1 MRQNSTKAI
10 VESGLM
16 SALAVILVLMGWYIM
31 VVGALISLNAPLPFL
46 VVSAKYIPVVGA
58 LISLNAPLPFLVVS
72 AKHGLRYGAITV
84 FVSAL
89 ISYFL
94 SALISYYLIVDPLT
108 IVSVM
113 LSLGSMG
120 LALGWAVSHGY
131 SAERT
136 LLLGAAVFVIVTTL
150 VLYGTQLLF
159 HQNIL
164 KEMADMMR
172 RFATMLESRFVGTG
186 TATGGMT
193 ATTATTATGGVA
205 TATPSWQVI
214 AENYKQDADVLENGL
229 MTPAFILLGSVVLAF
244 YNYVILKPFAQR
256 LGVSLPNLPTM
267 QEIRLPALGVWFIPA
282 ALLLITIKSSYTA
295 YLGFNLY
302 VIGLYYLI
310 FCGLFYLCRL
320 LLKDKDNKF
329 VKALLV
335 IGLIFPYFPQV
346 YFLFGIYDCIMRLL
360 RREG

>member
-1 MRQNSTKAI
+1 MRQDSTKAI

-16 SALAVILVLMGWYIM
+16 SALAVILVLMGWY
-31 VVGALISLNAPLPFL
+31 L
-46 VVSAKYIPVVGA
+46 PVVGA
-58 LISLNAPLPFLVVS
+58 LISLIAPLPFLVVS

-84 FVSAL
+84 AVSAL

-94 SALISYYLIVDPLT
+94 TGDPLI
-108 IVSVM
+108 IVSVV
-113 LSLGSMG
+113 LSLGSIG

-150 VLYGTQLLF
+150 ILYGSQLIL

-164 KEMADMMR
+164 KEMADVMR
-172 RFATMLESRFVGTG
+172 QSASMLESRFAGTG

-193 ATTATTATGGVA
+193 ATTATTATGA
-205 TATPSWQVI
+205 TSTATSSLKGI
-214 AENYKQDADVLENGL
+214 AESYKQYADTLESGL
-229 MTPAFILLGSVVLAF
+229 MTPALILLGSVLLAF
-244 YNYVILKPFAQR
+244 YNYIILKPFAQR
-256 LGVSLPNLPTM
+256 LGVALPNLPTM

-282 ALLLITIKSSYTA
+282 ALLLMVIKSSYTA
-295 YLGFNLY
+295 FLGFNLY

-310 FCGLFYLCRL
+310 FCGMFYLCRIL
-320 LLKDKDNKF
+320 LGEKDNKF
-329 VKALLV
+329 VKALFI
-335 IGLIFPYFPQV
+335 IGLVFPYFPQV